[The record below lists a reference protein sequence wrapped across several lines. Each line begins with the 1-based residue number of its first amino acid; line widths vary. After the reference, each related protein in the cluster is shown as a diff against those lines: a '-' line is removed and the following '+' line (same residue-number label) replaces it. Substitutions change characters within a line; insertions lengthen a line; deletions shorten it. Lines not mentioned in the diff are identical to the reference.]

1 MTTAVSRHPF
11 LSIHYFLLFLS
22 KWSKFVE
29 YCWDYRVLF
38 GRSSKTCASVITISG
53 LLLYH
58 PKGVATFLLYAPLVA
73 MPAFKLLFLHGK
85 CPSPYSIVSLPRRS
99 TSSFIL
105 NQQSS
110 SPRHPVTFYVD
121 VHSGVNSLEHLLV
134 YTPSGY
140 VIKLELLPSIEAE
153 LNESDLATRSGS
165 YVHSQDE
172 E

>member
-1 MTTAVSRHPF
+1 
-11 LSIHYFLLFLS
+11 
-22 KWSKFVE
+22 
-29 YCWDYRVLF
+29 
-38 GRSSKTCASVITISG
+38 
-53 LLLYH
+53 
-58 PKGVATFLLYAPLVA
+58 
-73 MPAFKLLFLHGK
+73 MPAFKLLFVHGK
-85 CPSPYSIVSLPRRS
+85 CPSLYPIVSLPWRS
-99 TSSFIL
+99 TSSVIL

-153 LNESDLATRSGS
+153 LNKSDLATQSGS